1 MYYSQ
6 LVGNPNDL
14 PRIITS
20 KDFVGLGAI
29 QSDVYIPNQ
38 KGDEWYIEQSNFYRQ
53 VRNFI
58 VDIRQTTTDKAA
70 AFHWQVAQATSMTN
84 VQIFA
89 SVDASTTQIGLF
101 TENGSGGF
109 MSDVF
114 ISGGKYGICESGPAY
129 LLLHPT

>member
-6 LVGNPNDL
+6 LVGNANNVPT
-14 PRIITS
+14 IVTS

-38 KGDEWYIEQSNFYRQ
+38 NGDEWYIEQSNFYRQ
-53 VRNFI
+53 VRNFNI
-58 VDIRQTTTDKAA
+58 DIRQTTTQKAA

-84 VQIFA
+84 VHIYA
-89 SVDASTTQIGLF
+89 STDSATTQIGLF

-109 MSDVF
+109 MSNIF
-114 ISGGKYGICESGPAY
+114 ISGGKYGICKFTS
-129 LLLHPT
+129 PT